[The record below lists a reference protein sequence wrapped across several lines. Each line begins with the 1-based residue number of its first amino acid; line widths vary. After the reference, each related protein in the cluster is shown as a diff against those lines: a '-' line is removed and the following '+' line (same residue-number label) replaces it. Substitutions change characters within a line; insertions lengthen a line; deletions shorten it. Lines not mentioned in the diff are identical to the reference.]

1 MCNHEEW
8 QNVRRR
14 VEQAVDENQL
24 RELVEDAAAR
34 VEALMDQLKRSGC
47 WSQDAEWVRGRGRR
61 SRTEWVA

>member
-14 VEQAVDENQL
+14 VEQAVDEGQL

-34 VEALMDQLKRSGC
+34 VEALMDQLRRSGC
-47 WSQDAEWVRGRGRR
+47 W
-61 SRTEWVA
+61 